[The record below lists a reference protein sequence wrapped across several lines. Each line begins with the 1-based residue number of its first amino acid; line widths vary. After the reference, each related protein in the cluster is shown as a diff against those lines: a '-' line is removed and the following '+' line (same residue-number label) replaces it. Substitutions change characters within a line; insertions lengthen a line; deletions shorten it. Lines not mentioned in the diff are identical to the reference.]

1 MLNKIWEIYRKI
13 NKLPRSIRIE
23 ACSLCQLNCRDCYM
37 RKNDPNI
44 IIGNGY
50 LKFEDYKNFIKKN
63 PYIKNVE
70 LSLAGEIFLNPEL
83 YEIIKYSYENNI
95 NLTALNGV
103 NFNNVTDEML
113 ETLVKYEFKGMTFS
127 IDAVTNETY
136 QIYRKS
142 GNLNNV
148 IKNIE
153 KLNFYKEKYESIYP
167 ILQMQYII
175 FKHNISEIKLVKGF
189 AEKLKIENVYFKEP
203 WNEEIRFS
211 DLDKK
216 TLFEIQILHRQY
228 KRYDILNNDIP
239 LCHQP
244 FIQPQ
249 INWNGELLG
258 CCCSTHKTLNVNVFK
273 VSLKS
278 ALKTPKVKYIQNVLQ
293 GKMPPD
299 NSIACNGCYFY
310 QTMKKNKNYIN
321 FKQIKFI

>member
-1 MLNKIWEIYRKI
+1 MPSKFWEFYRKI
-13 NKLPRSIRIE
+13 NKLPKNVRIE
-23 ACSLCQLNCRDCYM
+23 ACSICQLNCRDCYM

-70 LSLAGEIFLNPEL
+70 LSLAGEIFLNPDL
-83 YEIIKYSYENNI
+83 HKIIKYSYEKNI

-103 NFNNVTDEML
+103 NFNNVSDEIL
-113 ETLVKYEFKGMTFS
+113 EALVKYEFKGMTFS
-127 IDAVTNETY
+127 IDAVTNEIY
-136 QIYRKS
+136 QIYRQG

-153 KLNFYKEKYESIYP
+153 KLNFYKEKYKSIYP

-175 FKHNISEIKLVKGF
+175 FIHNTSEIKYVKEF
-189 AEKLKIENVYFKEP
+189 AEKLKIENIYFKEP
-203 WNEEIRFS
+203 WNGEIKFK
-211 DLDKK
+211 DLDQQ
-216 TLFEIQILHRQY
+216 TLFKIHTIHRQY
-228 KRYDILNNDIP
+228 KQYNILNNNIP

-258 CCCSTHKTLNVNVFK
+258 CCCSTNKTLSYNVFK
-273 VSLKS
+273 TSLQKALKS
-278 ALKTPKVKYIQNVLQ
+278 KKMKYIQNVLQ
-293 GKMPPD
+293 GKITPD
-299 NSIACNGCYFY
+299 DSIACGGCYFY
-310 QTMKKNKNYIN
+310 KIMKNNNKYLTP
-321 FKQIKFI
+321 KQIKFI